1 MTSHFHR
8 HFDNIER
15 MAVKPLRLGPLISPE
30 VTIMNFLLVY
40 LKLFV
45 LCGFEY
51 WLQQSLPSPPDQKS
65 IISHMKQNDSGRFSV
80 NEAPFLFFSVFRALF
95 KFQLYNVSI
104 LLFLCTWPCIL
115 LFFSDFWA
123 IDLQIKYASFRWKE
137 ERSHRKKRW
146 RKKILLFSLMV
157 TLFRWSL
164 YTRSVTWSRKSL
176 W

>member
-40 LKLFV
+40 LKLFM

-80 NEAPFLFFSVFRALF
+80 NE
-95 KFQLYNVSI
+95 
-104 LLFLCTWPCIL
+104 
-115 LFFSDFWA
+115 
-123 IDLQIKYASFRWKE
+123 DLQIKYASFRWKE